1 VIIMASIAELIDFI
15 MNLMRDDKT
24 RTEFERDPDAALADR
39 GLAGVTGQDVRD
51 ARLMMT
57 DCGAA
62 QPRAD
67 RPAHGGSGGGADPI
81 REIHYT
87 TTNFAV
93 GDVTT
98 TVISVQDND
107 TVIVDSFN
115 TDVTAVQDN
124 DTIDVVNIEDD
135 DTEIA
140 GEEPGE
146 EGAESGA
153 AEGVA
158 PDSGTGPEAELGF
171 GGELGVGS
179 GPSVGSGEELGGGL
193 IGPPGAGSD
202 GGLAEGS
209 ESELDGLSGG
219 VQGER
224 FTGDLPTGSGAGE
237 DLPDVDSGA
246 DEGFAPG
253 LDPGFGAQP
262 ELGVET
268 GPVEEPADDF
278 DVLAG

>member
-1 VIIMASIAELIDFI
+1 MASIAELIDFI

-67 RPAHGGSGGGADPI
+67 RPAHGGSGGGTDPI

-107 TVIVDSFN
+107 TLIVDSFN
-115 TDVTAVQDN
+115 NDVTAVQDN
-124 DTIDVVNIEDD
+124 DTTDIDVINIEDD
-135 DTEIA
+135 DTETA

-153 AEGVA
+153 VEGAA
-158 PDSGTGPEAELGF
+158 PDSGTGSGAERGF
-171 GGELGVGS
+171 EGELTEGS
-179 GPSVGSGEELGGGL
+179 EPAG
-193 IGPPGAGSD
+193 GSD
-202 GGLAEGS
+202 G
-209 ESELDGLSGG
+209 EL
-219 VQGER
+219 
-224 FTGDLPTGSGAGE
+224 SGAGD

-246 DEGFAPG
+246 DEGFAPD
-253 LDPGFGAQP
+253 LDSGFGALP
-262 ELGVET
+262 ELGAET
-268 GPVEEPADDF
+268 GPIAEPAEEPADDL
-278 DVLAG
+278 DALAG